1 MYENVHFHTFHP
13 RMAHVGELNG
23 YGMVLCHITRMF
35 THKVTGA
42 SNPSHD
48 SEVSAS
54 ARAARERASRVG
66 AQARGAGFQR
76 RSDDE
81 RRRACLRLTISS
93 RPPARPPA
101 ASLARQVIV
110 KAMIKDG
117 KIAKWSYYGESA
129 RNASIFVDGVEGFAK

>member
-54 ARAARERASRVG
+54 ARAARERASRAG

-81 RRRACLRLTISS
+81 RSARASGLRSA
-93 RPPARPPA
+93 PARPPA
-101 ASLARQVIV
+101 PSLARQVIV

-129 RNASIFVDGVEGFAK
+129 RCASIFVDGVEGMSK